1 MTPSGDTRAGST
13 ATAMTRSVSGFKS
26 SGPVVRLGLV
36 MAVVAVAAVAGVAPA
51 GADRKPNDRERED
64 ISRVLNN
71 AGFSCDA
78 FPGMRCHRTI
88 KVSTV
93 NERWAAS
100 YVSGGP
106 GVQGGVASL
115 GRKKHRWRIHQVG
128 NGGGCE
134 MPSAVVRDLGL
145 DCF

>member
-1 MTPSGDTRAGST
+1 MLRVPA
-13 ATAMTRSVSGFKS
+13 F
-26 SGPVVRLGLV
+26 VRLALI
-36 MAVVAVAAVAGVAPA
+36 ASLALIATSIAVAPA
-51 GADRKPNDRERED
+51 GADRKPNDRERES

-71 AGFSCDA
+71 SGVSCDA

-115 GRKKHRWRIHQVG
+115 ERKNHRWRIHQVG
-128 NGGGCE
+128 NGGGCDV
-134 MPSAVVRDLGL
+134 PSAVARDLG
-145 DCF
+145 